1 MIEHVYKLDNHSI
14 VIIFTTNAIFIFY
27 FFRSLVRFI
36 LFFVRTVNRVSNFK
50 IINSLAR
57 KNAKNMFRRGI
68 FIRERACACVNKFA
82 CAYVVAEFFLLKND
96 DKCVVLLLTWLTDAK
111 FNGLY
116 QPVML
121 FSLSRKLELIVT
133 TRKGSKF
140 VIAYNEIDN

>member
-1 MIEHVYKLDNHSI
+1 MNKTQHEMMISAAKMIEHVYKLDNHSI

-36 LFFVRTVNRVSNFK
+36 FFYVRTVNRVSNFK

-82 CAYVVAEFFLLKND
+82 CAYVVAESFFVEKWWQVCRAAFDLINWCEIKWLVSARDAFFSFEK
-96 DKCVVLLLTWLTDAK
+96 TW
-111 FNGLY
+111 
-116 QPVML
+116 
-121 FSLSRKLELIVT
+121 
-133 TRKGSKF
+133 
-140 VIAYNEIDN
+140 IDCRN

>member
-1 MIEHVYKLDNHSI
+1 MNKTQHEMMISAAKMIEHVYKLDNHSI

-82 CAYVVAEFFLLKND
+82 CAYVVAESFF
-96 DKCVVLLLTWLTDAK
+96 C
-111 FNGLY
+111 
-116 QPVML
+116 
-121 FSLSRKLELIVT
+121 
-133 TRKGSKF
+133 
-140 VIAYNEIDN
+140 